1 MMSELRNDPVINTI
15 YEGIVDP
22 IKMLVE
28 QEHFRAALLLTF
40 CGIDAMTYLS
50 LPNEKEDSGRKDFS
64 AWCDKYI
71 KLKNTQDRVD
81 GLEFYAA
88 RSALVH
94 NYKAESKLSD
104 QGKVRIL
111 LFFTGQGPDSIYTP
125 QESKE
130 HIMVR
135 IEGLIECFIE
145 GVNEFVVDLFKYHK
159 ERTERRLEKMLK
171 QMDK

>member
-1 MMSELRNDPVINTI
+1 MTELRNDAVINTI
-15 YEGIVDP
+15 YGGIIAP

-28 QEHFRAALLLTF
+28 QEHFRSALLLTF

-50 LPNEKEDSGRKDFS
+50 LPDEREDSSRKDFS

-71 KLKNTQDRVD
+71 KLKNTQDRVR
-81 GLEFYAA
+81 GLEFFAA

-94 NYKAESKLSD
+94 NYKAESRLSD
-104 QGKVRIL
+104 ERKVRVL
-111 LFFTGQGPDSIYTP
+111 HFFTGQGPDSIYAP

-130 HIMVR
+130 QILVR

-145 GVNEFVVDLFKYHK
+145 GVNEFVIHLFKHHG

-171 QMDK
+171 QVDR